1 VHVFLI
7 SDLFFYLIKEI
18 IGCVAVIYIVTHYH
32 LPIFKE
38 NDDNEQ
44 ERAIMLMTRTHRCWH
59 L

>member
-1 VHVFLI
+1 MHVFLI

-44 ERAIMLMTRTHRCWH
+44 ERAIMLMTRTHRC
-59 L
+59 